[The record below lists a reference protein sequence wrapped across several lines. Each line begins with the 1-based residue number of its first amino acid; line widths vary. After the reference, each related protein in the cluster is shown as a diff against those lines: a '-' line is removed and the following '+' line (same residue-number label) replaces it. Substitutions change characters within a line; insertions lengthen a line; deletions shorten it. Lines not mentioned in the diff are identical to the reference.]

1 MANVPSLGVTGLI
14 DISGVM
20 DTEDKLRP
28 NVDYHYGPYTSIS
41 AAFAALQADEMNV
54 LGKTVGVIQAD
65 KSIREYWL
73 KSGTSSASNLV
84 LKFADSASIP
94 LATASANGLM
104 AATDKAKLDGISI
117 SSLSYVKSI
126 LTIDGETFNLS
137 NIGKWTEYI
146 DLGSFE
152 SLEAGIADAAQVK
165 YSFDE
170 NIKLMTFTIA
180 DADGNM
186 TDRIYVFQIVGGT
199 YCWQYYYQAHRRFKV
214 RIAKNGTYTEKIYI
228 DPAHLFYDS
237 ANRQL
242 KMLDSEKTYSV
253 PYNNVSRD
261 AVTLPL
267 ASISTAGLVVLSTSR
282 TNIEQY
288 LPIGTAANGQIVA
301 DCTDFNTTLTE
312 MKQRMVKT
320 IDIADLNKQY
330 LPVVNNVTAGG
341 DYWIV
346 NNAKVAGRLFLIDD
360 GMNHKTTQILLT
372 NSSLSGISNFGH
384 EYKGIALYY
393 RFYGI
398 TANDVP
404 ARQWTDWA
412 PLADATSVT
421 HRLGVFDNLAAGC
434 AAAATDAYAA
444 NPNVCRMSFVD
455 SATDMLYLIEQYR
468 NGDSVYQTLIGNGT
482 VKHRLIML
490 SSGSVSEVDSW
501 L

>member
-28 NVDYHYGPYTSIS
+28 NVDYHYGPYASIS

-54 LGKTVGVIQAD
+54 LGKTVGIVQANG
-65 KSIREYWL
+65 SIREYWF
-73 KSGTSSASNLV
+73 KSSTSSAAGLV
-84 LKFADSASIP
+84 PKFADSATIAV
-94 LATASANGLM
+94 ATPSANGLLS
-104 AATDKAKLDGISI
+104 AADKTKLDGISV

-126 LTIDGETFNLS
+126 LTINDESFNLS

-170 NIKLMTFTIA
+170 NIKLMTFTIL

-242 KMLDSEKTYSV
+242 KLLDSEKTYSV
-253 PYNNVSRD
+253 PYNNVARD

-267 ASISTAGLVVLSTSR
+267 ASISTPGLVVLSTSR

-288 LPIGTAANGQIVA
+288 LPIGTASNGQLVA
-301 DCTDFNTTLTE
+301 DCTEFNTTLTE

-320 IDIADLNKQY
+320 IDIADINKQY
-330 LPVVNNVTAGG
+330 LPVVNNVSAGG

-372 NSSLSGISNFGH
+372 NSSLSGISNFSH
-384 EYKGIALYY
+384 EFKGIALYY

-421 HRLGVFDNLAAGC
+421 HCLGVFDTLNEAFV
-434 AAAATDAYAA
+434 AAAADEYAA
-444 NPNVCRMSFVD
+444 NRNVYRMSFVD
-455 SATDMLYLIEQYR
+455 SSTDMLYYIEQYR
-468 NGDSVYQTLIGNGT
+468 DNNVVYQTLVGNGS
-482 VKHRLIML
+482 VKHRTILI
-490 SSGSVSEVDSW
+490 SSDSVASIGAWS
-501 L
+501 